1 MKHFK
6 YFLPLIFGLFYN
18 PISYCQAPTLAEIEQ
33 RALEKARELGDL
45 LKIIGDKRNDRKIR
59 QNAKDLAIDLFE
71 SDSNKIEVIS
81 KLSKK
86 KSVFSIREYLN
97 RLDHLP
103 YDDVQIEWKYIQ
115 VVEDIKQ
122 KEDGSY
128 YGKLRV
134 YQLFEGQGADKIA
147 AYKDITEKDIEVKIQ
162 DQQIETGLGA
172 GRKYFNLKFG
182 DMTVYRLLDD
192 TDKNKP

>member
-1 MKHFK
+1 M
-6 YFLPLIFGLFYN
+6 
-18 PISYCQAPTLAEIEQ
+18 
-33 RALEKARELGDL
+33 
-45 LKIIGDKRNDRKIR
+45 
-59 QNAKDLAIDLFE
+59 
-71 SDSNKIEVIS
+71 
-81 KLSKK
+81 
-86 KSVFSIREYLN
+86 
-97 RLDHLP
+97 
-103 YDDVQIEWKYIQ
+103 
-115 VVEDIKQ
+115 
-122 KEDGSY
+122 
-128 YGKLRV
+128 